1 MIRVLHVIIGLGQ
14 GGAETML
21 WKLLCRT
28 DPVSFCSS
36 VVSLTDDNTL
46 EQRIAALG
54 IPVYKLGL
62 RSMGTGL
69 KGLGRLWHLARR
81 LRPDLI
87 QGWMSHGNLLGLM
100 ARVAAPGNPALI
112 WGIRQSVYD
121 LNFETPST
129 ARLIRLSA
137 KLSRQPRA
145 IVYNSHTARAQH
157 EALGFSRL
165 RGKIIPNGFDVSVFA
180 PSSESRSSFRQ
191 ELGLPESMLLVGIV
205 GRYHP
210 MKDHRNFI
218 KAARGVR
225 GKHPQCRFVMI
236 GPGMIW
242 SNNELVACLKQAGI
256 ADATILLG
264 SREDMPKVNAAL
276 DVVASSSFTE
286 AFSNS
291 IGEAMSCGVPCVV
304 TNVGDSALLVGDTG
318 VVTPPRDAEALASGI
333 NQLLELTN
341 QDRRALGAAARER
354 VAAKFS
360 LDEVVASFNSL
371 YLSVVEEQIA

>member
-1 MIRVLHVIIGLGQ
+1 
-14 GGAETML
+14 
-21 WKLLCRT
+21 
-28 DPVSFCSS
+28 
-36 VVSLTDDNTL
+36 
-46 EQRIAALG
+46 
-54 IPVYKLGL
+54 
-62 RSMGTGL
+62 
-69 KGLGRLWHLARR
+69 
-81 LRPDLI
+81 
-87 QGWMSHGNLLGLM
+87 MSHGNLLGLM

-191 ELGLPESMLLVGIV
+191 ELGLPESMLLVGSV